1 MTDAAL
7 SPGQRLQNAIQQ
19 ERPLAVAGTINAYCA
34 LLAQQAGLNAIY
46 LSGAGVANA
55 SFGLP
60 DLGMTTLDNVVEDAS
75 RITGVCNLPLIVDTD
90 TGFDD
95 PMYTTSSLI
104 EAGAAAIQIEDQV
117 DTKRCGHRP
126 GKVLVSA
133 TQMQQRIK
141 AAVNGKSDRA
151 FLIVARTDAYA
162 VEGLHAAIERANGYI
177 DAGADIIFA
186 EALTSIDEYQ
196 QFCRAVSVPVLANIT
211 EFGKTPLFSMD
222 ELGNAG
228 VQLVLYPL
236 TAFRAMSEAA
246 LDVYNTIRRER
257 TQAPLLGRLQTR
269 DELYNVLDY
278 YRYEKALDEELS
290 NDED

>member
-1 MTDAAL
+1 MTDSAL
-7 SPGQRLQNAIQQ
+7 SPGQRLHNAIQQ
-19 ERPLAVAGTINAYCA
+19 EHPLAVVGTINAFCA

-55 SFGLP
+55 SFGIP
-60 DLGMTTLDNVVEDAS
+60 DLGMTTLDNVIEDAS
-75 RITGVCNLPLIVDTD
+75 RITGVCNLPLIVDAD

-95 PMYTTSSLI
+95 PARATGSLI

-117 DTKRCGHRP
+117 DSKRCGHRP

-141 AAVNGKSDRA
+141 AAVNGKTDAS
-151 FLIVARTDAYA
+151 FVIVARTDAYA
-162 VEGLHAAIERANGYI
+162 VEGINAAIDRANGYI

-186 EALTSIDEYQ
+186 EALTDIDEYK
-196 QFCRAVSVPVLANIT
+196 QFCRAVSAPVLANIT
-211 EFGKTPLFSMD
+211 EFGKTPLFSMN

-236 TAFRAMSEAA
+236 TAFRAMSAAA
-246 LDVYNTIRRER
+246 LDVYKTIHREH
-257 TQAPLLGRLQTR
+257 TQAPLLDRLQSR
-269 DELYNVLDY
+269 EQLYDILDY

-290 NDED
+290 KDED